1 MGTYSKPSSMTVKL
15 LKEEEAQYPGTG
27 LLGEVEE
34 ICQTY
39 RLHGAVSWTRDSQAE
54 SGNMLLIEHKRSK
67 SKSLRFLFNIIFF
80 PAKIG
85 TLERNLKLC
94 VFSKQIAM
102 QTLVGLTRREDLEKV
117 EARGEVMS
125 PLKCTRV
132 QSWWTP
138 SPRLTRRILPTICTD
153 TRIGLPYLRSEW
165 LMIRSVLPTVGW
177 IVP

>member
-39 RLHGAVSWTRDSQAE
+39 RLHGAVSWTRDGQV
-54 SGNMLLIEHKRSK
+54 LLIEYKRSK

-94 VFSKQIAM
+94 VFSKQIAW

-117 EARGEVMS
+117 EAQGEVKS

-132 QSWWTP
+132 QS
-138 SPRLTRRILPTICTD
+138 
-153 TRIGLPYLRSEW
+153 
-165 LMIRSVLPTVGW
+165 
-177 IVP
+177 